1 MLAGLYRTRTPPSE
15 IAELISGIGWVS
27 QLIDIAGG
35 TDIFGDRA
43 SQGAAKDRVV
53 TIDEVIAREPDLI
66 IGSWC
71 GKKFR
76 AGDGAARLRP
86 NSAAQHRDL
95 NEIKSSLILH
105 PGPAALTDGVAE
117 LQKIIERW
125 VRRAADR
132 KRRLPG
138 SV

>member
-1 MLAGLYRTRTPPSE
+1 LLAGLYRTRTPPSE

-27 QLIDIAGG
+27 QLIAIAGG

-76 AGDGAARLRP
+76 PERVM
-86 NSAAQHRDL
+86 QHRDL